1 MTRHRL
7 HRNTPRS
14 PRVALAL
21 LICAAIIVLAGCVNQ
36 PPLTPISAPTVNS
49 TPQPVAVPVTVE
61 VTRVILTER
70 IIEATP
76 TPQTRCSTETIAQAR
91 EITVG
96 AILPLSHPGAVIA
109 AISMQVALNIAVEE
123 INAAGGI
130 AGKPLRVATYDSAG
144 LPQQAARAAIEL
156 ITEECAI
163 ALVGGYFSDVA
174 QTILEVAHG
183 YQTPFIAI
191 DAMDDALTASEHPEI
206 FRISASESIISTR
219 LGEWLMEIG
228 DYNSDGATSAVVV
241 VENSA
246 AGQMQAQMVS
256 TGLEQAGFTYEV
268 HAVDLPTMDFSSL
281 IARIV
286 VKQTQ
291 PDVLII
297 RINGEAALDLQQQL
311 LANGIGPHK
320 NTQIV
325 TSRSALNGQ
334 DFWQHMGDAGVYTVA
349 SRNGAWPSTTNDMGK
364 AFAQRFETY
373 LNRWPE
379 GYAFSAYDSVWLV
392 ADAIQRAESTD
403 TRAIIRALEQ
413 TNLQLT
419 NGRYHFPY
427 GSNSSPAQSGADPSL
442 WHQWTDPPVL
452 LLQYTEANQTPAD
465 MAVLWPPTYS
475 TVETPLLRP
484 EGDR

>member
-1 MTRHRL
+1 MIRHRL
-7 HRNTPRS
+7 HRNIPHS
-14 PRVALAL
+14 PRAAIAP
-21 LICAAIIVLAGCVNQ
+21 LICVAIIVLAGCVNQ
-36 PPLTPISAPTVNS
+36 PPLTPISAPTADS
-49 TPQPVAVPVTVE
+49 TPQPVTVPVTVE
-61 VTRVILTER
+61 VTRVVMTER

-76 TPQTRCSTETIAQAR
+76 TPQTRCSTEMIAQAR

-96 AILPLSHPGAVIA
+96 AILPLSHPGAAIA

-130 AGKPLRVATYDSAG
+130 AGKPLRVSTYDSAG
-144 LPQQAARAAIEL
+144 SSQQAARAATEL

-191 DAMDDALTASEHPEI
+191 DAMDDALTASEYPEI

-219 LGEWLMEIG
+219 LGEWLEEIG
-228 DYNSDGATSAVVV
+228 DYNGDDATSAVVV

-246 AGQMQAQMVS
+246 AGQIQEQIVS
-256 TGLEQAGFTYEV
+256 TGLEQAGFTYDV
-268 HAVDLPTMDFSSL
+268 HSVDLPTQDFSSL

-291 PDVLII
+291 PDLLII
-297 RINGEAALDLQQQL
+297 RINGDAALDLQQQL

-325 TSRSALNGQ
+325 TSRSALNGEE
-334 DFWQHMGDAGVYTVA
+334 FWQHMGNAGVYTVA
-349 SRNGAWPSTTNDMGK
+349 SRNGAWPSTTDDMGK
-364 AFAQRFETY
+364 AFAQRFEAY
-373 LNRWPE
+373 LDRWPE
-379 GYAFSAYDSVWLV
+379 GYAFSAYDAVWLV
-392 ADAIQRAESTD
+392 ADAIQRAGSTD
-403 TRAIIRALEQ
+403 TGAIIRALEQ
-413 TNLQLT
+413 TDMQLT
-419 NGRYHFPY
+419 NGRYYFPY
-427 GSNSSPAQSGADPSL
+427 GSNSPPAQSGADRSL

-452 LLQYTEANQTPAD
+452 LLQYTEVNQPPAE

-484 EGDR
+484 QGDR